1 MVDGMTKR
9 NKIEKERIHYNI
21 FLGAAILDRWLRY
34 HYVNH
39 HVTEIDIKTDRT
51 DTIMTIALK
60 GEEFPDISNSKE
72 LPMKNKNDNS
82 KELPIEI
89 IVDEQ
94 EGSKK

>member
-1 MVDGMTKR
+1 MKKD
-9 NKIEKERIHYNI
+9 KIKIIYTNI
-21 FLGAAILDRWLRY
+21 FMGPPILDRWLRY

-51 DTIMTIALK
+51 DTIMTITLK
-60 GEEFPDISNSKE
+60 GEEFPDI
-72 LPMKNKNDNS
+72 KNKNDNS

-89 IVDEQ
+89 IVDKQ